1 MTYSFECR
9 EWCVA
14 KEQVLQPLDLIRV
27 EEVRAVCTAKLTCPH
42 DQAIVRRLNHNHTTG
57 RHVTGAM
64 EHGIS
69 RHDQAHY
76 GCLLALAV
84 VDDISR
90 VLPCAPLAHSIFV
103 MCGKRMRTQV
113 CTSTRM
119 QTCTCARACAH
130 MHVNRHV
137 LLTHQSN
144 HRRPMHL
151 VCVCAD
157 QVRWH
162 IC

>member
-1 MTYSFECR
+1 MTYSVECR

-42 DQAIVRRLNHNHTTG
+42 DQAIVRRLNHNYTTG
-57 RHVTGAM
+57 RHVAGAM
-64 EHGIS
+64 EHCIS
-69 RHDQAHY
+69 GHDQAHY

-103 MCGKRMRTQV
+103 MCGKRMRTQAHACKHAHAHARV
-113 CTSTRM
+113 R
-119 QTCTCARACAH
+119 TC
-130 MHVNRHV
+130 M
-137 LLTHQSN
+137 
-144 HRRPMHL
+144 
-151 VCVCAD
+151 
-157 QVRWH
+157 
-162 IC
+162 